1 MRLVTFTTDNL
12 EPHVGVVQD
21 KQVIDL
27 TAWLGQQAW
36 NNQSTPL
43 TMLELIS
50 LGDEGLSLVREALKA
65 KPKDLEQASALA
77 SLSLDGLLAPI
88 PRPPKNVIC
97 MGRNYF
103 EHAVESTRAFGEA
116 PPTVPD
122 YPMVFT
128 KATTAINEPY
138 GDIPV
143 QLRGEHIDRLGMRAG
158 ISDRQNRQEYQPGP
172 GDELRFRLHSTQRCY
187 RTRHSAEAWQP
198 VLPG

>member
-12 EPHVGVVQD
+12 EPHVGVVHD

-65 KPKDLEQASALA
+65 NPKDLEQASALA

-103 EHAVESTRAFGEA
+103 EHAVSRLVPSAKRLPPFRTIRWYSPRLRPLSMSLTATFHTTR
-116 PPTVPD
+116 
-122 YPMVFT
+122 
-128 KATTAINEPY
+128 
-138 GDIPV
+138 
-143 QLRGEHIDRLGMRAG
+143 REHIR
-158 ISDRQNRQEYQPGP
+158 
-172 GDELRFRLHSTQRCY
+172 STGNASW
-187 RTRHSAEAWQP
+187 H
-198 VLPG
+198 